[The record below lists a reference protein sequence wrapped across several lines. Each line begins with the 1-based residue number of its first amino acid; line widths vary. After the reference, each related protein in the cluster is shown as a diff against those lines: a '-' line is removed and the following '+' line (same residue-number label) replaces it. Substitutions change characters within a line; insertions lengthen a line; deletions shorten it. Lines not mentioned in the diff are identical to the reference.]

1 MSRNTAGR
9 GGGHGSYIVF
19 FVMPR
24 YYCLDDYVARELLGK
39 KLSSRYRKDL
49 DEVAE
54 RTGVRLKS
62 CRRQFDNVKRV
73 FKVVE
78 DMAGHIANNVKQNFM
93 LSDDLAR

>member
-1 MSRNTAGR
+1 M
-9 GGGHGSYIVF
+9 
-19 FVMPR
+19 
-24 YYCLDDYVARELLGK
+24 ARELLGK

-93 LSDDLAR
+93 LSDELAR